1 MKLFYFFNFIS
12 TLLLLDFSLILR
24 CFLDGSLFL
33 MEPAGIA
40 CLAFGAFRESFVLLL
55 FFILQF
61 SNFSLHEMNLLIY

>member
-24 CFLDGSLFL
+24 YFLDGSRFL

-40 CLAFGAFRESFVLLL
+40 CLDFGAFREGFVLL
-55 FFILQF
+55 
-61 SNFSLHEMNLLIY
+61 

>member
-24 CFLDGSLFL
+24 CFLDGSRFL

-40 CLAFGAFRESFVLLL
+40 CLAFGAFREGFVLLE
-55 FFILQF
+55 FAIIR
-61 SNFSLHEMNLLIY
+61 LHSTIF